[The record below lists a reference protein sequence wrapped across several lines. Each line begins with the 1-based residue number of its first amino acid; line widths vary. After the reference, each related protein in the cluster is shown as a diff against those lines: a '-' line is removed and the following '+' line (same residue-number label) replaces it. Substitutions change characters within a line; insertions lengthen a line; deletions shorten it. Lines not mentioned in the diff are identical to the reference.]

1 MFASKKAEPTKV
13 RTNAY
18 RRVQTLRRMSTLRC
32 RGCVPGIAAGGA
44 TRATVGQA
52 TYDPVMLKKLGHWRI
67 RVPVVIGAILL
78 TIVIAAWVITAL
90 KTDAKWTNAV
100 SSLIAFGAL
109 CIATAAWRETRRSA
123 EAAHRSVGIAEAQEE
138 RLRYGWSVSLHA
150 NGSHYE
156 LRNTGT
162 ASAQAVELRGDF
174 IRIGFRS
181 RDGNGPVNIAAGE
194 ARAFQ
199 ALASFNDNGVEM
211 IIEWLPEG
219 ETERRTWRETVPPLP
234 SRTGD
239 YVQERREDRVR
250 EEQQRRDD
258 SREWRELI
266 LRLGDAYVDWKVDR
280 DDPKKKLRVQLLTA
294 ALPPSIARE
303 IGYEV
308 DVARDVWGDG
318 EYPFVFHVA
327 EEDRKLIEPVQA
339 EIELMWN
346 MRQLAGYEIYGPI
359 DAEGPNTEPRIWWAV
374 KGYASRVRERES
386 GERRLRRSRADQDHH
401 NRAMQQLQ
409 RFARENPTP
418 GKGPE

>member
-1 MFASKKAEPTKV
+1 
-13 RTNAY
+13 
-18 RRVQTLRRMSTLRC
+18 
-32 RGCVPGIAAGGA
+32 
-44 TRATVGQA
+44 
-52 TYDPVMLKKLGHWRI
+52 MLKKLGHWRT
-67 RVPVVIGAILL
+67 RVPLVIGAILL
-78 TIVIAAWVITAL
+78 TIMIAAWVITAL

-123 EAAHRSVGIAEAQEE
+123 EAAHRSAGIAEAQEE
-138 RLRYGWSVSLHA
+138 RLRYGWSVSLHP

-162 ASAQAVELRGDF
+162 AAAQAVGLSGDF

-181 RDGNGPVNIAAGE
+181 SDADGPVNIAAGE

-219 ETERRTWRETVPPLP
+219 EVERRTWRETVPPMP
-234 SRTGD
+234 SRTEN

-258 SREWRELI
+258 SREWRELV
-266 LRLGDAYVDWKVDR
+266 LRLGDAYADWKVDR

-308 DVARDVWGDG
+308 DIARDVWGDG

-327 EEDRKLIEPVQA
+327 EEDRELIEPVQA

-346 MRQLAGYEIYGPI
+346 MRQLAGYEVYGPI
-359 DAEGPNTEPRIWWAV
+359 DAEGPNTEPRIWWGV

-386 GERRLRRSRADQDHH
+386 GGRRLRRSRADQEHH

-418 GKGPE
+418 GKGPA

>member
-1 MFASKKAEPTKV
+1 
-13 RTNAY
+13 
-18 RRVQTLRRMSTLRC
+18 
-32 RGCVPGIAAGGA
+32 
-44 TRATVGQA
+44 
-52 TYDPVMLKKLGHWRI
+52 
-67 RVPVVIGAILL
+67 
-78 TIVIAAWVITAL
+78 
-90 KTDAKWTNAV
+90 
-100 SSLIAFGAL
+100 
-109 CIATAAWRETRRSA
+109 
-123 EAAHRSVGIAEAQEE
+123 VGIAEAQEE

-162 ASAQAVELRGDF
+162 ASAQAVELTGDF

-194 ARAFQ
+194 ARAFH
-199 ALASFNDNGVEM
+199 ALASFNDSGVEM

-219 ETERRTWRETVPPLP
+219 ETERRTWRETVPPMP
-234 SRTGD
+234 RRIAE

-339 EIELMWN
+339 EVELMWN
-346 MRQLAGYEIYGPI
+346 MRQLAGYQVYGPI

-386 GERRLRRSRADQDHH
+386 GERRLRRSRTDQEHH
-401 NRAMQQLQ
+401 DRAMQQLQ
-409 RFARENPTP
+409 RLAEDHPWSGR
-418 GKGPE
+418 GPE

>member
-1 MFASKKAEPTKV
+1 MPKKWEDW
-13 RTNAY
+13 RT
-18 RRVQTLRRMSTLRC
+18 
-32 RGCVPGIAAGGA
+32 
-44 TRATVGQA
+44 
-52 TYDPVMLKKLGHWRI
+52 
-67 RVPVVIGAILL
+67 RVPVVIGAVLL
-78 TIVIAAWVITAL
+78 ALVIAAWVITAV
-90 KTDAKWTNAV
+90 KTGAKWTDAV

-109 CIATAAWRETRRSA
+109 CIATAAWREARRSA
-123 EAAHRSVGIAEAQEE
+123 EADYRSVGIAEAQEE

-162 ASAQAVELRGDF
+162 AAAQAVGLSGDF

-181 RDGNGPVNIAAGE
+181 SDGIGPVNIAAGE

-199 ALASFNDNGVEM
+199 ALASFNDKGVEM

-234 SRTGD
+234 SRIED

-346 MRQLAGYEIYGPI
+346 MRQLAGYEVYGPI

-386 GERRLRRSRADQDHH
+386 GERRLRRSRTDQEHH
-401 NRAMQQLQ
+401 DRAMQQLQ
-409 RFARENPTP
+409 RFRQESAAP
-418 GKGPE
+418 GGDPA